1 LLIDHFLRL
10 FAEKNKKTIRG
21 FTQEA
26 REILLRYDYQGNV
39 RELENMIERVVVLTR
54 DDVIGK
60 ADLPLTMHTLE
71 EVGSEQASLPAV
83 VEGVERRMIR
93 EALVRSGG
101 IQTRAAELLGIS
113 ERALRY
119 KLNKH
124 GLYED
129 PNSP

>member
-1 LLIDHFLRL
+1 MLIDHFLRL

-71 EVGSEQASLPAV
+71 EVGSEQ
-83 VEGVERRMIR
+83 
-93 EALVRSGG
+93 LVFQRLWKEWSGG
-101 IQTRAAELLGIS
+101 
-113 ERALRY
+113 
-119 KLNKH
+119 
-124 GLYED
+124 
-129 PNSP
+129 